1 MEIKKGTAIELI
13 DARCNCCGKRF
24 YVELNAKEKEGT
36 TTGSVLRD
44 CPRCGESVYV
54 WTGKVKQNY

>member
-1 MEIKKGTAIELI
+1 MEGI
-13 DARCNCCGKRF
+13 CSHCGKHF
-24 YVELNAKEKEGT
+24 FVELRPHEKNGT

-54 WTGKVKQNY
+54 WTGKVKKQQKLNNYV

>member
-1 MEIKKGTAIELI
+1 MEGI
-13 DARCNCCGKRF
+13 CSHCGKHF
-24 YVELNAKEKEGT
+24 FVELRPHEKNGT

-54 WTGKVKQNY
+54 WTGKVKKTIDAQ